1 MINNK
6 YKKWHDSIID
16 NAQSR
21 IIKGYSEKH
30 HILPR
35 SLGGL
40 NNKDNIV
47 RLTAKEHF
55 IVHMLLCKFTKGN
68 AYYKMLYAFKSMCQ
82 LINNNHKRDYKITS
96 RIAEKL
102 RLEAEK
108 NNPVYRNDVKA
119 KISKANKGRIMSK
132 ETRLKMSKARIG
144 NKNALGFKHSEEFK
158 ERIRKINT
166 GKKNALGRK
175 HVNKNGI
182 TKMIK
187 KNELQKYLEQG
198 FNLGM
203 DKSYITPE
211 YINKQ
216 SLASKGN
223 TNLKGRICIHK
234 GKINKYINKEDL
246 KNFIKIGFKKGRNEY
261 YMNDIIRN
269 KISEKKKQYW
279 KQYKE
284 LRSN

>member
-1 MINNK
+1 MFKNNK
-6 YKKWHDSIID
+6 YKFWHDAII
-16 NAQSR
+16 NKALNR
-21 IIKGYSEKH
+21 KIKGYSEKH

-119 KISKANKGRIMSK
+119 KISKANKGRIRSK
-132 ETRLKMSKARIG
+132 ETRKQMSKSKKG
-144 NKNALGFKHSEEFK
+144 NKNALGLRHSEEFK
-158 ERIRKINT
+158 ERIKNINKGNKYCL
-166 GKKNALGRK
+166 GKRYLNKDGKNLV
-175 HVNKNGI
+175 VNKS
-182 TKMIK
+182 
-187 KNELQKYLEQG
+187 EVDKYLNMG
-198 FNLGM
+198 YKLGM

-211 YINKQ
+211 YRKHQ
-216 SLASKGN
+216 SEMAKA
-223 TNLKGRICIHK
+223 
-234 GKINKYINKEDL
+234 
-246 KNFIKIGFKKGRNEY
+246 Y
-261 YMNDIIRN
+261 YR
-269 KISEKKKQYW
+269 
-279 KQYKE
+279 
-284 LRSN
+284 RVA